1 MRLATFGEEER
12 QIYRQTSVSFVFV
25 LLAKDDRYAQ
35 INASFL
41 AQVRLFPGPTVSG
54 NIWWGEGAE
63 KEKVVQLYVAKS

>member
-1 MRLATFGEEER
+1 MRLATFGGEGR

-25 LLAKDDRYAQ
+25 LLAKDDRY
-35 INASFL
+35 

-63 KEKVVQLYVAKS
+63 KEKVVQLSVAKL